1 MRKLEVSANSAL
13 ARARFVLAAVALAAV
28 AISVA
33 TIVFGEGRSTIIVA
47 FLIVTTSGVGLW
59 FVARGHQ
66 VARWVL
72 ITAFA
77 LFGIVCAVAGLIALV
92 IDRTHP
98 QTSQSIMQ
106 TWAIIVVALLF
117 IGAAAVLFAS
127 DAVDELCGGRCLSSG
142 SSTWESVSAP
152 ESRSVLQKTG
162 GVPDQAQIS
171 FLRRWGKVGGRM
183 SIGVALLAWI
193 GFLIA
198 VVWLWGEGVKELS
211 SSSQTRSS
219 GGWLA
224 FLTVFSYVPSVFAY
238 VGYLIAA
245 YLVLSVAALL
255 AVLPIAL
262 PVALK
267 WKDPARFLILRPF
280 NRAHLSRALRRIL
293 SCEISP
299 LGHCY
304 TLADADIRV
313 PLWLRLPVLL
323 GQLSFF
329 VFRQRK
335 IVAPNDI
342 SKLARAMT
350 RRLLRNFNW
359 CVSQDKVFP
368 VACVDAGWRAC
379 VTRLVAEC
387 DCVVMDLTGLSE
399 SILWELELL
408 QRTQALERTVFLV
421 AADQY
426 CHVQTALDRLL
437 NGASAV
443 AQLLS
448 YDAHGLLKSQAL
460 AAAAANA
467 LAASGTSTDK
477 ERQSSREG

>member
-1 MRKLEVSANSAL
+1 MRKLEIFANSAL

-28 AISVA
+28 AISLA
-33 TIVFGEGRSTIIVA
+33 TIVFGEGQSNIIVA
-47 FLIVTTSGVGLW
+47 FLLVAISGMGLW
-59 FVARGHQ
+59 FIARGHQ
-66 VARWVL
+66 VARWSL

-77 LFGIVCAVAGLIALV
+77 LLGIVCAVAGLIALV

-117 IGAAAVLFAS
+117 IGAAAVLFTS
-127 DAVDELCGGRCLSSG
+127 DAVDELCGGRRLSSG
-142 SSTWESVSAP
+142 SSMWDSVSAP
-152 ESRSVLQKTG
+152 ESMSALPKVRSL
-162 GVPDQAQIS
+162 PDRAQLL
-171 FLRRWGKVGGRM
+171 FLRRWGKVGGWI
-183 SIGVALLAWI
+183 SIGVALVAWI

-198 VVWLWGEGVKELS
+198 VVWLWSEGVKELS
-211 SSSQTRSS
+211 AGSQTRSS
-219 GGWLA
+219 GGLLA
-224 FLTVFSYVPSVFAY
+224 FLAVFSYIASVIAY

-245 YLVLSVAALL
+245 YLLLSVAALL

-280 NRAHLSRALRRIL
+280 NRAHLSRPLRQIL
-293 SCEISP
+293 CCEISP

-342 SKLARAMT
+342 SKLARAMK

-368 VACVDAGWRAC
+368 VACVDPGWRAC

-408 QRTQALERTVFLV
+408 QRAQALERTVFLV

-426 CHVQTALDRLL
+426 CHVQAALDRLL

-443 AQLLS
+443 PQPLS
-448 YDAHGLLKSQAL
+448 YDAHGLLESHAL
-460 AAAAANA
+460 AAAATNV
-467 LAASGTSTDK
+467 LAASGTSTNQ
-477 ERQSSREG
+477 ER